1 MCSKNA
7 SQLLK
12 CLLDI
17 RLGFPVIALLTQG
30 NGGWIQCE
38 FWKSMSY
45 GIVLNDMQLYFKCII
60 QSDVIYLQEESSLY
74 LSESALFIMYMLSG
88 GT

>member
-7 SQLLK
+7 SQLL
-12 CLLDI
+12 I
-17 RLGFPVIALLTQG
+17 RLGFPVIALLSL
-30 NGGWIQCE
+30 WILEKHDVWNC
-38 FWKSMSY
+38 FK
-45 GIVLNDMQLYFKCII
+45 LYAALLQMYNTKWYM
-60 QSDVIYLQEESSLY
+60 IYLQEESSLY